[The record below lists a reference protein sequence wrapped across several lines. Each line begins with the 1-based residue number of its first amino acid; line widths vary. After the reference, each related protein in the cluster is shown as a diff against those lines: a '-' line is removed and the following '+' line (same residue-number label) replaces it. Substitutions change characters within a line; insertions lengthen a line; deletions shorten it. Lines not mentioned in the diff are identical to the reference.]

1 MQGEERLK
9 SVPDEPITFDNFSKV
24 KTTVKQFYREW
35 CDEGPEVRDYQM
47 LVEKAKIYL
56 KKGDKVL
63 APGSGLGRLILEF
76 V

>member
-1 MQGEERLK
+1 
-9 SVPDEPITFDNFSKV
+9 
-24 KTTVKQFYREW
+24 
-35 CDEGPEVRDYQM
+35 M